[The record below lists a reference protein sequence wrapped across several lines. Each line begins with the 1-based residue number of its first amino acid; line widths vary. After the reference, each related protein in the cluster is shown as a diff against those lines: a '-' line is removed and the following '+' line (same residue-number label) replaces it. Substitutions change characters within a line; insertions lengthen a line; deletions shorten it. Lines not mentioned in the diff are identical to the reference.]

1 MENKHHTSCNSL
13 IGADRDRSRTAR
25 SRGMFCCR
33 FPAKSHSRRRCA
45 LTVTSLQGKCGH
57 FAWFIWQPKMNAKV
71 EDLTWRFVILYGFP
85 EPVRFQST
93 YFSNCILSF
102 TNSVNAQTSCSWYMQ
117 NRWRHLFIYVS
128 TGFSLFIA
136 VTWIVV
142 LTYEILLLHRRR
154 RPASSSIVIHA
165 NFSVQCLNTI
175 CTITILDLDKI
186 SFNFLRLII
195 SFCSCRLKLSLI

>member
-45 LTVTSLQGKCGH
+45 LTVTSLQSKCGH
-57 FAWFIWQPKMNAKV
+57 FAWFTWQSKMNGKV

-93 YFSNCILSF
+93 YFPNCILF
-102 TNSVNAQTSCSWYMQ
+102 LLILLKHKVAAHDLLMQ
-117 NRWRHLFIYVS
+117 NRWRHRLCFNR
-128 TGFSLFIA
+128 F
-136 VTWIVV
+136 
-142 LTYEILLLHRRR
+142 
-154 RPASSSIVIHA
+154 
-165 NFSVQCLNTI
+165 QCVH
-175 CTITILDLDKI
+175 CWDLDC
-186 SFNFLRLII
+186 SFDVWNTVAL
-195 SFCSCRLKLSLI
+195 